1 MDNENTMIPEAVEA
15 GIVSNTGPE
24 WYQMEIP
31 LDEIGRYIWADLK
44 TTVRSAISIG
54 YWLMY
59 VRDRELFRE
68 GGYSNINEYAA
79 DQFGFHRSN
88 TKRHIERCIRFSK
101 GGCSPILDDRYKDFS
116 KSKLQEMLDLD
127 DEQLEQVTPDMTVQQ
142 IRAMKKPKEI
152 PYVELPGQISITD
165 FPGIEPEDMPDTAD
179 TAAEP
184 ESADVQS
191 CEISVEDLMPE
202 PEPLPVESVATS
214 QRENGICLYRPE
226 FLCTLKEDA
235 KRNPGTGEDCSN
247 HCCWNCSQ
255 REDCKIECVAS
266 ETRPAPQ
273 LSAYGTPKREYPA
286 DSLIATEGCE
296 GGHYCDSCSMEC
308 GIRQKDRWCV
318 EAPCGNPFPCE
329 IRDLGG
335 IREQIGE
342 ACEFVNHDLA
352 YHRAGDGEPSPCC
365 KHCKNPCEYIC
376 GRAMRALDQGLEQPA
391 VEMQQNEEICCEN
404 DSVDEVATSQ
414 PEEAAEPTDT
424 ELLREM
430 LGKEKKYLEEMIK
443 VDAVEGFPKK
453 LLRKKK
459 ILVAALAGML
469 CDLDMPEPE
478 EPEQPELPIMK
489 NNDQR
494 KAWLRDYKSWGLW
507 YTDEHIGARY
517 YKYDFENGARLIV
530 EVYTQHKFT
539 GQDYES
545 SYLHLVGGPEPE
557 KHPTG
562 AYGRWQRHETYSRYP
577 NSETELVEFLK
588 ALQKGK

>member
-1 MDNENTMIPEAVEA
+1 MEDENTMVPET
-15 GIVSNTGPE
+15 GIIDHTGPE

-31 LDEIGRYIWADLK
+31 LDEIGRYIHTDLK
-44 TTVRSAISIG
+44 TAARSVISIG

-59 VRDRELFRE
+59 VRDRNQFQEY
-68 GGYSNINEYAA
+68 GYSNINEYAA
-79 DQFGFHRSN
+79 RQFGFSRST
-88 TKRHIERCIRFSK
+88 TKRYIDRCIRFSK
-101 GGCSPILDDRYKDFS
+101 GGNSPILDDRYRDFS
-116 KSKLQEMLDLD
+116 KAQLQEMLGLD
-127 DEQLEQVTPDMTVQQ
+127 DEQLEQVTPNMTVRQ
-142 IRAMKKPKEI
+142 IRAMKQPKEI

-165 FPGIEPEDMPDTAD
+165 FPGIEPEAAPDVTD
-179 TAAEP
+179 VPPEP
-184 ESADVQS
+184 ERAAMQS

-202 PEPLPVESVATS
+202 VEPLPVESVATS
-214 QRENGICLYRPE
+214 QRENC
-226 FLCTLKEDA
+226 
-235 KRNPGTGEDCSN
+235 
-247 HCCWNCSQ
+247 
-255 REDCKIECVAS
+255 
-266 ETRPAPQ
+266 PAHQ

-318 EAPCGNPFPCE
+318 EAPCGNP
-329 IRDLGG
+329 
-335 IREQIGE
+335 
-342 ACEFVNHDLA
+342 
-352 YHRAGDGEPSPCC
+352 
-365 KHCKNPCEYIC
+365 CEYIC

-404 DSVDEVATSQ
+404 DSVDEVATLQ

-443 VDAVEGFPKK
+443 VDAVKGFPKK

-478 EPEQPELPIMK
+478 EPEQPELPLMK

-507 YTDEHIGARY
+507 YADEHIGARY
-517 YKYDFENGARLIV
+517 YKYDFENGARLIA
-530 EVYTQHKFT
+530 EVYDNHNHFT
-539 GQDYES
+539 KTDYES

-557 KHPTG
+557 NHPTG
-562 AYGRWQRHETYSRYP
+562 AYGRWRRHETYSRYP
-577 NSETELVEFLK
+577 DSETELMEFLK

>member
-1 MDNENTMIPEAVEA
+1 MDNENTMVPETVEA

-24 WYQMEIP
+24 WYQVEIP
-31 LDEIGRYIWADLK
+31 LEEIGRYIQADLK
-44 TTVRSAISIG
+44 TAARSVISIG

-59 VRDRELFRE
+59 VRDRNMFQEY
-68 GGYSNINEYAA
+68 GYSNINEYAA
-79 DQFGFHRSN
+79 GQFGFSRST
-88 TKRHIERCIRFSK
+88 TKRYIDRCVRFSK
-101 GGCSPILDDRYKDFS
+101 GGNSPVLDERYRDFS
-116 KSKLQEMLDLD
+116 KAQLQEMLGLD
-127 DEQLEQVTPDMTVQQ
+127 DEQLEQVTPDMTVRQ
-142 IRAMKKPKEI
+142 IRAMKQPKEI

-165 FPGIEPEDMPDTAD
+165 FPGIEPEDMPDAVD
-179 TAAEP
+179 VPPEP
-184 ESADVQS
+184 ERAAVQS

-214 QRENGICLYRPE
+214 QPTGLCLHRPE
-226 FLCTLKEDA
+226 FHCTLKENA

-329 IRDLGG
+329 IRDLDE
-335 IREQIGE
+335 IRELVRDG
-342 ACEFVNHDLA
+342 CEFVNHDLA

>member
-1 MDNENTMIPEAVEA
+1 MEDENTMVPET
-15 GIVSNTGPE
+15 GIIDHTGPE

-31 LDEIGRYIWADLK
+31 LDEIGRYIHTDLK
-44 TTVRSAISIG
+44 TAARSVISIG

-59 VRDRELFRE
+59 VRNRNQFQEY
-68 GGYSNINEYAA
+68 GYSDINEYAA
-79 DQFGFHRSN
+79 RQFGFSRST
-88 TKRHIERCIRFSK
+88 TKRYIDRCIRFSK
-101 GGCSPILDDRYKDFS
+101 GGNSPILDDRYRDFS
-116 KSKLQEMLDLD
+116 KAQLQEMLGLD
-127 DEQLEQVTPDMTVQQ
+127 DEQLEQVTPDMTVRQ
-142 IRAMKKPKEI
+142 IRAMKQPKEI

-165 FPGIEPEDMPDTAD
+165 FPGIEPEAAPDAYVPL
-179 TAAEP
+179 EP
-184 ESADVQS
+184 ERVAVQS

-202 PEPLPVESVATS
+202 VEPLPVESVATS
-214 QRENGICLYRPE
+214 QQENRPP
-226 FLCTLKEDA
+226 LL
-235 KRNPGTGEDCSN
+235 
-247 HCCWNCSQ
+247 
-255 REDCKIECVAS
+255 
-266 ETRPAPQ
+266 

-329 IRDLGG
+329 IR
-335 IREQIGE
+335 E
-342 ACEFVNHDLA
+342 
-352 YHRAGDGEPSPCC
+352 
-365 KHCKNPCEYIC
+365 
-376 GRAMRALDQGLEQPA
+376 
-391 VEMQQNEEICCEN
+391 
-404 DSVDEVATSQ
+404 Q

-459 ILVAALAGML
+459 ILVTALAGML
-469 CDLDMPEPE
+469 CDLEMPEPE
-478 EPEQPELPIMK
+478 EPEQPELPLMK

-530 EVYTQHKFT
+530 EVYTQHNEFT

-577 NSETELVEFLK
+577 DSETELVEFLK

>member
-1 MDNENTMIPEAVEA
+1 MENENTMVPET
-15 GIVSNTGPE
+15 GIIDHTGPE

-44 TTVRSAISIG
+44 TTVQSAISIG

-101 GGCSPILDDRYKDFS
+101 GGCSPILDDRYKDFG
-116 KSKLQEMLDLD
+116 KSQLQEMLDLD

-152 PYVELPGQISITD
+152 PYVELPGQISIAD
-165 FPGIEPEDMPDTAD
+165 FPGIEPENTMDTVD
-179 TAAEP
+179 VTPEP
-184 ESADVQS
+184 ERTSVQS

-202 PEPLPVESVATS
+202 VEPLPVESVA
-214 QRENGICLYRPE
+214 
-226 FLCTLKEDA
+226 
-235 KRNPGTGEDCSN
+235 
-247 HCCWNCSQ
+247 
-255 REDCKIECVAS
+255 S
-266 ETRPAPQ
+266 ETRPEEPEKENSEKMDYTTRKSYCNAFARFLIGHFRDWFREDYKNRVMLVTESEKQ
-273 LSAYGTPKREYPA
+273 LKQRFKETWYFNDPAQDGTAHINLFSDYIQIWDGTGKCLGNTEWFYLCA
-286 DSLIATEGCE
+286 SIQSMWNVIA
-296 GGHYCDSCSMEC
+296 
-308 GIRQKDRWCV
+308 
-318 EAPCGNPFPCE
+318 
-329 IRDLGG
+329 
-335 IREQIGE
+335 
-342 ACEFVNHDLA
+342 
-352 YHRAGDGEPSPCC
+352 
-365 KHCKNPCEYIC
+365 
-376 GRAMRALDQGLEQPA
+376 LEDA
-391 VEMQQNEEICCEN
+391 ANMQQNEEICCEN
-404 DSVDEVATSQ
+404 GSGEEIEEVATLQ

-443 VDAVEGFPKK
+443 VDAVKGFPKK

-459 ILVAALAGML
+459 ILVAALAGMM

-517 YKYDFENGARLIV
+517 YKYDFKNGARLIA
-530 EVYTQHKFT
+530 EVYDNHNHFT
-539 GQDYES
+539 KTDYES

-557 KHPTG
+557 NHPTG
-562 AYGRWQRHETYSRYP
+562 AYGRWRRHETYSRYP
-577 NSETELVEFLK
+577 DSETELVEFLK
-588 ALQKGK
+588 ALQKVSKVDKEY

>member
-1 MDNENTMIPEAVEA
+1 MEDENTMVPET
-15 GIVSNTGPE
+15 GIIDHTGPE

-44 TTVRSAISIG
+44 TTVQSAISIG

-101 GGCSPILDDRYKDFS
+101 GGCSPILDDRYKDFG
-116 KSKLQEMLDLD
+116 KSQLQEMLDLD

-152 PYVELPGQISITD
+152 PYVELPGQISIAD
-165 FPGIEPEDMPDTAD
+165 FPGIEPENTMDTVD
-179 TAAEP
+179 VTPEP
-184 ESADVQS
+184 ERTSVQS

-202 PEPLPVESVATS
+202 VEPLPVESVA
-214 QRENGICLYRPE
+214 
-226 FLCTLKEDA
+226 
-235 KRNPGTGEDCSN
+235 
-247 HCCWNCSQ
+247 
-255 REDCKIECVAS
+255 S
-266 ETRPAPQ
+266 ETRPEEPEKENSEKMDYTTRKSYCNAFARFLIGHFRDWFREDYKNRVMLVTESEKQ
-273 LSAYGTPKREYPA
+273 LKQRFKETWYFNDPAQDGTAHINLFSDYIQIWDGTGKCLGNTEWFYLCA
-286 DSLIATEGCE
+286 SIQSMWNVIA
-296 GGHYCDSCSMEC
+296 
-308 GIRQKDRWCV
+308 
-318 EAPCGNPFPCE
+318 
-329 IRDLGG
+329 
-335 IREQIGE
+335 
-342 ACEFVNHDLA
+342 
-352 YHRAGDGEPSPCC
+352 
-365 KHCKNPCEYIC
+365 
-376 GRAMRALDQGLEQPA
+376 LEDA
-391 VEMQQNEEICCEN
+391 ANMQQNEEICCEN
-404 DSVDEVATSQ
+404 GSGEEIEEVATSQ
-414 PEEAAEPTDT
+414 PEEAAEPTDM

-443 VDAVEGFPKK
+443 VDAVEELPPK

-469 CDLDMPEPE
+469 CDLEMPEPE
-478 EPEQPELPIMK
+478 EPEQSELPVMK

-507 YTDEHIGARY
+507 YADEHIGARY
-517 YKYDFENGARLIV
+517 YKYDFENGARLIA
-530 EVYTQHKFT
+530 EVYDNHNHFT
-539 GQDYES
+539 KTDYES

-557 KHPTG
+557 NHPTG
-562 AYGRWQRHETYSRYP
+562 AYGRWRRHETYSRYP
-577 NSETELVEFLK
+577 DSETELMEFLK

>member
-1 MDNENTMIPEAVEA
+1 MEDENTMVPET
-15 GIVSNTGPE
+15 GTIDHTGPE

-31 LDEIGRYIWADLK
+31 LDEIGRYIHTDLK
-44 TTVRSAISIG
+44 TAARSVISIG

-59 VRDRELFRE
+59 VRDRNQFQEY
-68 GGYSNINEYAA
+68 GYSDINEYAA
-79 DQFGFHRSN
+79 RQFGFSRST
-88 TKRHIERCIRFSK
+88 TKRYIDRCIRFSK
-101 GGCSPILDDRYKDFS
+101 GGNSPILDDRYRDFS
-116 KSKLQEMLDLD
+116 KAQLQEMLGLD
-127 DEQLEQVTPDMTVQQ
+127 DEQLEQVTPDMTVRQ
-142 IRAMKKPKEI
+142 IRAMKQPKEI
-152 PYVELPGQISITD
+152 PYIELPGQISITD

-179 TAAEP
+179 TAAEL
-184 ESADVQS
+184 ESAAVQS
-191 CEISVEDLMPE
+191 CEISVEDLM
-202 PEPLPVESVATS
+202 EPLPVESVATS
-214 QRENGICLYRPE
+214 QQENRL
-226 FLCTLKEDA
+226 
-235 KRNPGTGEDCSN
+235 
-247 HCCWNCSQ
+247 
-255 REDCKIECVAS
+255 V
-266 ETRPAPQ
+266 PQ

-286 DSLIATEGCE
+286 GSLIAAEGCE
-296 GGHYCDSCSMEC
+296 GGHYCDSCAMEC

-329 IRDLGG
+329 IRDLDE
-335 IREQIGE
+335 IRELVRD

-376 GRAMRALDQGLEQPA
+376 GRAMRVLDQEPEKPA
-391 VEMQQNEEICCEN
+391 ANMQQNEEICCEN
-404 DSVDEVATSQ
+404 SSGEEIEEVATSQ
-414 PEEAAEPTDT
+414 PEEAADPTDM

-469 CDLDMPEPE
+469 CDLEMPEQE
-478 EPEQPELPIMK
+478 EQRPELPIMK

-517 YKYDFENGARLIV
+517 YKYDFDNGARLIA
-530 EVYTQHKFT
+530 EVYSEK
-539 GQDYES
+539 S

-588 ALQKGK
+588 VLQKGR

>member
-1 MDNENTMIPEAVEA
+1 MEDENTMVPET
-15 GIVSNTGPE
+15 GIIDHTGPE

-44 TTVRSAISIG
+44 TTVQSAISIG

-101 GGCSPILDDRYKDFS
+101 GGCSPILDDRYKDFG
-116 KSKLQEMLDLD
+116 KSQLQEMLDLD

-152 PYVELPGQISITD
+152 PYVKLPGQISIAD
-165 FPGIEPEDMPDTAD
+165 FPGIEPENTMDTVD
-179 TAAEP
+179 VTPEP
-184 ESADVQS
+184 ERTSVQS

-202 PEPLPVESVATS
+202 VEPLPVESVA
-214 QRENGICLYRPE
+214 
-226 FLCTLKEDA
+226 
-235 KRNPGTGEDCSN
+235 
-247 HCCWNCSQ
+247 
-255 REDCKIECVAS
+255 S
-266 ETRPAPQ
+266 ETRPEEPEKENSEKMDYTTRKSYCNAFARFLIGHFRDWFREDYKNRVMLVTESEKQ
-273 LSAYGTPKREYPA
+273 LKQRFKETWYFNDPAQDGTAHINLFSDYIQIWDGTGKCLGNTEWFYLCA
-286 DSLIATEGCE
+286 SIQSMWNVIA
-296 GGHYCDSCSMEC
+296 
-308 GIRQKDRWCV
+308 
-318 EAPCGNPFPCE
+318 
-329 IRDLGG
+329 
-335 IREQIGE
+335 
-342 ACEFVNHDLA
+342 
-352 YHRAGDGEPSPCC
+352 
-365 KHCKNPCEYIC
+365 
-376 GRAMRALDQGLEQPA
+376 LEDA
-391 VEMQQNEEICCEN
+391 ANMQQNEEICCEN
-404 DSVDEVATSQ
+404 GSGEEIEEVATSQ
-414 PEEAAEPTDT
+414 PEEAAEPTDM

-453 LLRKKK
+453 LLQKKK

-469 CDLDMPEPE
+469 CDLEMPEQE
-478 EPEQPELPIMK
+478 EQRPELPIMK

-494 KAWLRDYKSWGLW
+494 KEWLRDYKSWGLW

-517 YKYDFENGARLIV
+517 YKYDFDNGARLIA
-530 EVYTQHKFT
+530 EVYTQHNEFI

-577 NSETELVEFLK
+577 DSETELVEFLK